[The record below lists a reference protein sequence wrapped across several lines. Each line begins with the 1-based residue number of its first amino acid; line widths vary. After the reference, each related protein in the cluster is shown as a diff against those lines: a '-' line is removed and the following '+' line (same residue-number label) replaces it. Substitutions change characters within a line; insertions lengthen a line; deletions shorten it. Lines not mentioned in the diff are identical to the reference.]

1 MARGKRKPYDGKAT
15 MLRVHQNLGR
25 ASRKMQPGKLRDY
38 VDNNRANIAIAVSEF
53 GALIDAINRNEDA
66 RNNQESKSL
75 K

>member
-1 MARGKRKPYDGKAT
+1 MSPRRPLWWWCIAT
-15 MLRVHQNLGR
+15 IVTDY
-25 ASRKMQPGKLRDY
+25 KMQPGKLRDY